1 MKRNLRRKV
10 TVGER
15 RSRSLLVAFLCFV
28 LGLGNVLAQSGTS
41 SVSGVVVDPQGRAV
55 SGATVKLTNAQK
67 NFSRVQTTT
76 ENGAYRFTS
85 IPPETYQLEA
95 TASGFKKGVV
105 SEVRASVDKPSN
117 IDIQLEVGNIA
128 ESATVTAASGD
139 VLVNKQDASL
149 GNNFVSQ
156 QITQLPLESRN
167 VVSLLSLQP
176 GVTRDGYVTGSRAD
190 QANVTLDGVD
200 VNEQQSGLDPLTGQA
215 FASVLRVTPDSIEEF
230 RVTTSNP
237 NASQGRSSG
246 AQVSL
251 ITKSGTNDF
260 RGSVYWSHR
269 NTVTSA
275 NDFFNNRTVDP
286 ETGKSTPRP
295 KLLRNLFGVAIG
307 GPIVKERTFFFYNYE
322 GRRDASESSVV
333 RVVPTATLGNGSVR
347 FVNSGGGITTLT
359 SSDINRLFPA
369 VGANPAAIAVLGD
382 AARKYPV
389 NDFTT
394 GDSKQDRLLNTGG
407 FRFNAKTPLRWNT
420 HTVRLDHNLT
430 ADGKH
435 ILFVRGNY
443 QQDTIGGTPQFP
455 DTPTTDTWS
464 HPVGLAA
471 GHTWTINN
479 RLVNSFR
486 YGLTREAFTIGGD
499 STQNAIS
506 FRDVFSPLKFAREL
520 SRVTPVHNFSDDLS
534 YLKNS
539 HSVQVGGNVRIISN
553 TRGSFAKSFDNA
565 IANPTFYAGSGNV
578 LLTPISGIAP
588 GFERPVRDAVTA
600 VIGRFSQYSANFN
613 FGADGSV
620 LPAGAVVS
628 RKFKTQEYDT
638 YAQDVWKVSQTLT
651 LTYGLRY
658 SLSRPVYEANGL
670 EVKPTVSLGGFFDK
684 RVRGALAGTPVND
697 LITVDKSGPKNGRPG
712 YYDWD
717 KNNLQP
723 RVALAWSPNFTKGF
737 LGKLFGSQGA
747 SVFRGGFAI
756 TNDHIG
762 NQLAVTFDLN
772 NQLGFSSTSMI
783 SANTFNVTSRP
794 APRFTGFGQAVRV
807 LPGITV
813 PGTLTFPQQK
823 PADEQQRIESSLDDT
838 IVSPVNYS
846 WNLSFGR
853 QLPGGVFVE
862 ASYIGRKARNL
873 LATRDIMQLNN
884 LVDPASKTS
893 WYQAA
898 GVLADLRDKNTPVG
912 SVPAIP
918 YFNNLFPANLG
929 AQFADAFEDPTFTS
943 LTPGQAV
950 YYLVARDGYNI
961 LDWTTIQLILDDF
974 SRVGPNIFFHPQ
986 YGALSAF
993 STIARSDYNAGT
1005 LSIRKRLRDSLSL
1018 DFNYTLSKSMDDASG
1033 LQNSGTFGA
1042 AFILNP
1048 LDLNQSF
1055 AESDFDV
1062 RHIINANGIWK
1073 FPVGKGRKFLSG
1085 LPGFG
1090 DAILGGWELG
1100 GIYRWNSGEVAGAP
1114 FDSSGWATNWNLTS
1128 SGVRLKNIKASPTRG
1143 GKNEPNLFS
1152 DPTAAYQSFRNARA
1166 GEAGDRNTFR
1176 FPSFFTLD
1184 LNLSKSFTMPWSEGH
1199 KLQFRWEVFNVTNT
1213 QRLTNLDGFAL
1224 DFDPNLGEP
1233 ASSFGRLTAIQ
1244 GTPRVMQFGLR
1255 YTF

>member
-10 TVGER
+10 TLAER
-15 RSRSLLVAFLCFV
+15 GSKSLLGALLSVV

-55 SGATVKLTNAQK
+55 GGAMVKLTNAQK
-67 NFSRVQTTT
+67 NFSRIQTTG

-85 IPPETYQLEA
+85 IPPETYQVEA

-117 IDIQLEVGNIA
+117 IDIQLELGNIA
-128 ESATVTAASGD
+128 ESATVTASSGD

-149 GNNFVSQ
+149 GNNFESQ

-200 VNEQQSGLDPLTGQA
+200 VNEQQSGLDPLTGAA

-251 ITKSGTNDF
+251 VTKGGTNEF

-275 NDFFNNRTVDP
+275 NDFFNNRSVDE
-286 ETGKSTPRP
+286 ETGKSLPRP

-307 GPIVKERTFFFYNYE
+307 GPIRKERTFFFYNYE
-322 GRRDASESSVV
+322 GRRDASEASVV
-333 RVVPTATLGNGSVR
+333 RVVPTASLGRGEVR
-347 FVNSGGGITTLT
+347 FANDSGGVTTLRT
-359 SSDINRLFPA
+359 ADINRLFPA
-369 VGANPAAIAVLGD
+369 VGSNPAAVAVLAE

-394 GDSKQDRLLNTGG
+394 GDSAADLSLNTGG

-420 HTVRLDHNLT
+420 HTLRLDHNLT

-464 HPVGLAA
+464 HPMGLAA
-471 GHTWTINN
+471 GHTWTISN
-479 RLVNSFR
+479 RLVNNFR
-486 YGLTREAFTIGGD
+486 YGLTREAFTLGGD
-499 STQNAIS
+499 STANAIS

-520 SRVTPVHNFSDDLS
+520 SRITPVHNFSDDLS
-534 YLKNS
+534 YLKRN
-539 HSVQVGGNVRIISN
+539 HSVQVGANVRIIRN
-553 TRGSFAKSFDNA
+553 DRASFAKAFDNA
-565 IANPTFYAGSGNV
+565 ITNPTFYEASGAV
-578 LLTPISGIAP
+578 LLDPIDGIAP

-600 VIGRFSQYSANFN
+600 VIGRFSQYAANFN
-613 FGADGSV
+613 FGGDGSV
-620 LPAGAVVS
+620 LPSGSAVR
-628 RKFKTQEYDT
+628 RKFATEEYDT
-638 YAQDVWKVSQTLT
+638 YAQDVWKVSSSLT
-651 LTYGLRY
+651 LTFGLRY
-658 SLSRPVYEANGL
+658 SLGRPVYEANGI
-670 EVKPTVSLGGFFDK
+670 EAKPSVSLGGFFDK
-684 RVRGALAGTPVND
+684 RVQGALAGTPDND
-697 LITVDKSGPKNGRPG
+697 LITVDKSGPRNGKPG
-712 YYDWD
+712 FYAWD

-723 RVALAWSPNFTKGF
+723 RFALAWSPNFTKGA
-737 LGKLFGSQGA
+737 LAKLFGNQGA
-747 SVFRGGFAI
+747 SVLRGGFAI

-762 NQLAVTFDLN
+762 QQLAVSFDLN
-772 NQLGFSSTSMI
+772 NQLGFSSTQQI
-783 SANTFNVTSRP
+783 SANTYNVTDNP
-794 APRFTGFGQAVRV
+794 APRFTGFGQAVRG

-813 PGTLTFPQQK
+813 PGGLVFPQKQ
-823 PADEQQRIESSLDDT
+823 PADEAQRIESSLDDT

-846 WNLSFGR
+846 WNLSYGR

-873 LATRDIMQLNN
+873 LATRDIMHLNN
-884 LVDPASKTS
+884 LVDPVSHTT

-898 GVLADLRDKNTPVG
+898 GTLADLRDKNTPIS
-912 SVPAIP
+912 SVTAIP
-918 YFNNLFPANLG
+918 YFENLFRDYRTA
-929 AQFADAFEDPTFTS
+929 T
-943 LTPGQAV
+943 LTPSQRI
-950 YYLVARDGYNI
+950 YRLVAREGVGGLNI
-961 LDWTTIQLILDDF
+961 LDWTTIQLIIDDR
-974 SRVGPNIFFHPQ
+974 SILGRNAFFHPQ
-986 YGALSAF
+986 YGALAAF
-993 STIARSDYNAGT
+993 STIASSDYNAGT
-1005 LSIRKRLRDSLSL
+1005 LSVRKRLRNSLSM
-1018 DFNYTLSKSMDDASG
+1018 DVNYTLSKSMDNASG
-1033 LQNSGTFGA
+1033 LQNSGAYGA

-1048 LDLNQSF
+1048 LDLAQSY

-1062 RHIINANGIWK
+1062 RHIINANAVWS
-1073 FPVGKGRKFLSG
+1073 FPIGRGKKFLSG
-1085 LPGFG
+1085 LPGVA
-1090 DAILGGWELG
+1090 DAIIGGWQLG
-1100 GIYRWNSGEVAGAP
+1100 GIYRWNSGEVVGAP

-1128 SGVRLKNIKASPTRG
+1128 GGVRIRQITESPTRG
-1143 GKNEPNLFS
+1143 GKDEPNLFS
-1152 DPTAAYQSFRNARA
+1152 DPTFAYQSFRNARA
-1166 GEAGDRNTFR
+1166 GEDGDRNTFR
-1176 FPSFFTLD
+1176 YPSFITLD
-1184 LNLSKSFTMPWSEGH
+1184 LNLSKSFTMPWNEGH

-1213 QRLTNLDGFAL
+1213 QRLGSVDGFAL
-1224 DFDPNLGEP
+1224 DFDPQLGQP
-1233 ASSFGRLTAIQ
+1233 DSSFGRFTAIQ
-1244 GTPRVMQFGLR
+1244 GSPRVMQFGLR